1 MGAKR
6 VGVYGLL
13 ITLAGVAFF
22 IVGLFGLSPTEQN
35 EQNRQNEQNEQ
46 NVKEFSSRFFYGFTG
61 NTFAHNCMLKPYLLV
76 R

>member
-6 VGVYGLL
+6 AGVYGLL

-46 NVKEFSSRFFYGFTG
+46 NVKEFPRVFSMVLQSI
-61 NTFAHNCMLKPYLLV
+61 HLLIIV
-76 R
+76 C